1 MMKRMQ
7 HLLNEPMAK
16 IAANLMK
23 YICYIVILFLL
34 FSLVLSFMGRQTF
47 ILRMGTETY
56 DSAMYAVQ
64 NDDRTGLKVG
74 SKDVIRVNAN
84 KKIDVMTQVGLSAMF
99 AVDVIPLIISFW
111 FLGKVFSNISQGRI
125 FIRQNANYL
134 LYYGLI
140 RIVLAVIVPYIKL
153 LLSFL
158 ANLFSSSQ
166 ISLSTGQHVLNE
178 LVPNIAFIVAAYIIH
193 YGIQLQD
200 EVDHTL

>member
-111 FLGKVFSNISQGRI
+111 FLGKVFRNISQGRI